1 MARPSPRTLGVTTD
15 EEGKEVYFTKFGTQQ
30 LVKDPTSPTGVRQL
44 NTGQNFKMFTTAPVR
59 AFKETFGFSPFGSP
73 TPRDEFYPPM
83 TITKGVGTTTPPAF
97 PKGNGNG
104 TQSTCT
110 TCDSDKCQECNAW
123 DVVCEAGHM
132 FAGTCTPPE
141 KPPNGNGE
149 CDIGCWIT
157 GRGCD
162 CGCKDMKPC
171 TTCDSDVCQECNA
184 WDLQCEDCHK
194 KNGTCTPPPEPK
206 TTLFWVKIGLVI
218 FALGVFLWL
227 LRPLFSRGGSKPTGG
242 FTITPA

>member
-15 EEGKEVYFTKFGTQQ
+15 EEGEEVYFTKFGTQQ

-73 TPRDEFYPPM
+73 TPRNEFYPPM

-97 PKGNGNG
+97 PK
-104 TQSTCT
+104 
-110 TCDSDKCQECNAW
+110 
-123 DVVCEAGHM
+123 
-132 FAGTCTPPE
+132 
-141 KPPNGNGE
+141 NGNGE
-149 CDIGCWIT
+149 DCGWFGEKCWFPEPENGNGEPCDLGCLVT

-171 TTCDSDVCQECNA
+171 TTCDSDVCKECNA

>member
-1 MARPSPRTLGVTTD
+1 MGRPSPRTQGVT
-15 EEGKEVYFTKFGTQQ
+15 EEGETFQKFGTQQ
-30 LVKDPTSPTGVRQL
+30 LVKNPLSVTGVSQV
-44 NTGQNFKMFTTAPVR
+44 NTGKQWKGFTTSAYGGTKTTVFSERFQAGITGAVPVELHDEAVQR
-59 AFKETFGFSPFGSP
+59 QKEKLEEMGIPEFPDLGELKFP
-73 TPRDEFYPPM
+73 TWEDLF
-83 TITKGVGTTTPPAF
+83 
-97 PKGNGNG
+97 GNGNG
-104 TQSTCT
+104 
-110 TCDSDKCQECNAW
+110 DEN
-123 DVVCEAGHM
+123 G
-132 FAGTCTPPE
+132 
-141 KPPNGNGE
+141 NGNGE
-149 CDIGCWIT
+149 ECDLGCWIT

-206 TTLFWVKIGLVI
+206 TTIFWVKIGLVI

>member
-15 EEGKEVYFTKFGTQQ
+15 EEGEEVYFTKFGTQQ
-30 LVKDPTSPTGVRQL
+30 LVKDPTSTTGVKKI
-44 NTGQNFKMFTTAPVR
+44 NTGQMFKQFTTAPVR

-73 TPRDEFYPPM
+73 TPRNEFYPPM

-97 PKGNGNG
+97 PKNGNGEEDCGWLGEKCWFPEPENGNGNG
-104 TQSTCT
+104 
-110 TCDSDKCQECNAW
+110 E
-123 DVVCEAGHM
+123 
-132 FAGTCTPPE
+132 P
-141 KPPNGNGE
+141 

-171 TTCDSDVCQECNA
+171 TTCDSDVCKECNA

-218 FALGVFLWL
+218 FAIGVFLWL